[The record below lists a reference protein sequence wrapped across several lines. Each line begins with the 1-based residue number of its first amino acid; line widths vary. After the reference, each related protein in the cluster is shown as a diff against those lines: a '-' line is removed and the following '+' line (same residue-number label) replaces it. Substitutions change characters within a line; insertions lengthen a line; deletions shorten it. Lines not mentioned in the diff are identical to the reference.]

1 MSSSRALR
9 DVTNANNGT
18 YEASAV
24 GEVNVVELMK
34 KKTTLL
40 LAEKKWGIIYWPY
53 WSRCS
58 PIWQQET
65 VLLLCVL
72 SRILYEQNKIELTQI
87 DVDAILVA
95 MTDKYKN
102 ENITTLN

>member
-34 KKTTLL
+34 KTTLL
-40 LAEKKWGIIYWPY
+40 LAEKEMIIYPESHY
-53 WSRCS
+53 GRDS
-58 PIWQQET
+58 
-65 VLLLCVL
+65 
-72 SRILYEQNKIELTQI
+72 
-87 DVDAILVA
+87 LVGVA
-95 MTDKYKN
+95 LFFNTFG
-102 ENITTLN
+102 

>member
-53 WSRCS
+53 S
-58 PIWQQET
+58 E
-65 VLLLCVL
+65 
-72 SRILYEQNKIELTQI
+72 
-87 DVDAILVA
+87 
-95 MTDKYKN
+95 
-102 ENITTLN
+102 

>member
-34 KKTTLL
+34 KQRYWRRR
-40 LAEKKWGIIYWPY
+40 KWGIIYPESHY
-53 WSRCS
+53 GRDSLVGVALFFY
-58 PIWQQET
+58 IW
-65 VLLLCVL
+65 
-72 SRILYEQNKIELTQI
+72 LTRR
-87 DVDAILVA
+87 
-95 MTDKYKN
+95 
-102 ENITTLN
+102 

>member
-34 KKTTLL
+34 KNN
-40 LAEKKWGIIYWPY
+40 AIIGG
-53 WSRCS
+53 
-58 PIWQQET
+58 EGNG
-65 VLLLCVL
+65 L
-72 SRILYEQNKIELTQI
+72 S
-87 DVDAILVA
+87 
-95 MTDKYKN
+95 
-102 ENITTLN
+102 TLNRIMAVIV

>member
-34 KKTTLL
+34 KQRY
-40 LAEKKWGIIYWPY
+40 YW
-53 WSRCS
+53 R
-58 PIWQQET
+58 
-65 VLLLCVL
+65 
-72 SRILYEQNKIELTQI
+72 RRK
-87 DVDAILVA
+87 
-95 MTDKYKN
+95 
-102 ENITTLN
+102 

>member
-34 KKTTLL
+34 KTTLL
-40 LAEKKWGIIYWPY
+40 LAEKEMGNYLP
-53 WSRCS
+53 
-58 PIWQQET
+58 
-65 VLLLCVL
+65 
-72 SRILYEQNKIELTQI
+72 
-87 DVDAILVA
+87 
-95 MTDKYKN
+95 
-102 ENITTLN
+102 